1 MARAKFRKSKD
12 IDQKKIFEFGFTAK
26 EQLEG
31 GLKSLNRLIPASQT
45 SVYTHGLHPYIA
57 KFMPQYPNL
66 FIKLFSKEKETVLD
80 PMCGSGTTL
89 IESLLNN
96 RNAVGVDIDPL
107 ARLMT
112 QVSTT
117 KITNSITEELNEK
130 WLPKILKQKK
140 SIKPK
145 DYDLDIVPNHS
156 LWFRD
161 DILAGIFFVKDE
173 IESID
178 SPKSK
183 GIARIALSRIIKEV
197 SNADPRDAMP
207 EINHDEPVNLSA
219 DIFNSFTKSL
229 AFTLGRVSSFS
240 DRMKSLNNDVKAKV
254 VNNDARN
261 IKLSNNEVDLIIT
274 SPPYAY
280 AMDYARMH
288 KLSIFTALGISNE
301 SLREL
306 SREYVGT
313 DRVSVKEEPEYT
325 PEIKFAIPFIKKLKE
340 KNLRRGISLHKYL
353 LDMSQIT
360 KECVR
365 VLKKNHYFIYVIGDS
380 TLGKNEFS
388 SATALKKMSEN
399 EGMKL
404 MKIHERPYYVRKMGY
419 KRAAHSAITKSD
431 VFLIMKKMK

>member
-1 MARAKFRKSKD
+1 LARAKFRKSKE
-12 IDQKKIFEFGFTAK
+12 IDQRKLFEFGFSADSL
-26 EQLEG
+26 QD

-45 SVYTHGLHPYIA
+45 SVYTHGLHPYVA

-112 QVSTT
+112 RVSTT
-117 KITNSITEELNEK
+117 KITNSTTKQLNEK

-145 DYDLDIVPNHS
+145 DYELDLVPNHS

-173 IESID
+173 VETID
-178 SPKSK
+178 SPQAK
-183 GIARIALSRIIKEV
+183 GIARIALSRIIKDV
-197 SNADPRDAMP
+197 SNADPRDVMP

-219 DIFNSFTKSL
+219 DLFASFTKSL

-240 DRMKSLNNDVKAKV
+240 DRMKTLNNNVIAKI

-288 KLSIFTALGISNE
+288 KLSIFTALGISDE
-301 SLREL
+301 VLREL

-325 PEIKFAIPFIKKLKE
+325 PEIKYATPFIKKLKE
-340 KNLRRGISLHKYL
+340 KNLRRGISLHKYI
-353 LDMSQIT
+353 LDMNQIT

-365 VLKKNHYFIYVIGDS
+365 VLKKNHYFVYVIGDS
-380 TLGKNEFS
+380 TLGKSQFS
-388 SATALKKMSEN
+388 TATALKKMCEN
-399 EGMKL
+399 YGMKL
-404 MKIHERPYYVRKMGY
+404 IKTHKRPYFARKMGS
-419 KRAAHSAITKSD
+419 KRATYSAITKSD
-431 VFLIMKKMK
+431 VFLVMKKIK